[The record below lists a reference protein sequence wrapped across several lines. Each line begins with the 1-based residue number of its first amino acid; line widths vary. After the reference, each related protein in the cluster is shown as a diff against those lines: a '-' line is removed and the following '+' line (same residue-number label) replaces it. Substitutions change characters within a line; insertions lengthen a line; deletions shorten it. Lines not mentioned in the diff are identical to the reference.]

1 MEPPE
6 NLMNVENDRGS
17 MERILIIDDD
27 VCVLNLLHFVLVNEG
42 YEVLK
47 ASSGKEG
54 MKLYRE
60 NPVDLIITDLIMP
73 EKDGIEIIREL
84 TTEFANI
91 KIIAISGG
99 GRIGPTDY
107 LHMAKMLGAKRT
119 LTKPIERNDLVK
131 AVKELLC

>member
-1 MEPPE
+1 
-6 NLMNVENDRGS
+6 

-27 VCVLNLLHFVLVNEG
+27 VCMLNLLHFILVCEG

-54 MKLYRE
+54 MNLYRE

-84 TTEFANI
+84 TTEFPNI

-99 GRIGPTDY
+99 GRIGPADY
-107 LHMAKMLGAKRT
+107 LHMAKMLGAQRT
-119 LTKPIERNDLVK
+119 LAKPIGRDELVR
-131 AVKELLC
+131 AVKEVLLV

>member
-1 MEPPE
+1 
-6 NLMNVENDRGS
+6 
-17 MERILIIDDD
+17 
-27 VCVLNLLHFVLVNEG
+27 
-42 YEVLK
+42 
-47 ASSGKEG
+47 
-54 MKLYRE
+54 
-60 NPVDLIITDLIMP
+60 MP

-84 TTEFANI
+84 TTEFPNI